1 MLEEPSQAPSGIQLP
16 TPPPPGCTPGSSFP
30 QILPLWGNHPSAI
43 PQHNQENA
51 QSPKHNCAH
60 RCGADRE
67 PWIPRKPSN
76 LSGQRAA
83 PSLVSLATHPPATT
97 CVVRGSARG
106 RPAPGVHKP
115 WAQRWPGDTP
125 DSTRDPQGHRSL
137 ELRRWREPPT
147 ASRAA
152 SSGSHSKP
160 GCPGAS
166 TDRVAPVR
174 GEEVAVPARTLGTA
188 SGVRAARPTPARAS
202 CAPRRTPSL
211 DAAFRARVPRA
222 HAPGAAPPDPAT
234 HLAAPPPRVPAPGS
248 RAQPPAVRAPG
259 TPCRA
264 RPPTRALL
272 LLLRPRPRAT

>member
-1 MLEEPSQAPSGIQLP
+1 MHTTVGQ
-16 TPPPPGCTPGSSFP
+16 
-30 QILPLWGNHPSAI
+30 
-43 PQHNQENA
+43 
-51 QSPKHNCAH
+51 
-60 RCGADRE
+60 DRE
-67 PWIPRKPSN
+67 PWIPRKLSN
-76 LSGQRAA
+76 LSGQGAA
-83 PSLVSLATHPPATT
+83 PSLVSLATHPAATT

-115 WAQRWPGDTP
+115 WAQRWPGNTP

-166 TDRVAPVR
+166 TDGVAPVR

-188 SGVRAARPTPARAS
+188 SGGPGGVPHPCPRQLSPTQDPRPGRGFPGARPPGARPPGAPARPGHSPGRAS
-202 CAPRRTPSL
+202 
-211 DAAFRARVPRA
+211 AAG
-222 HAPGAAPPDPAT
+222 PGS
-234 HLAAPPPRVPAPGS
+234 GS
-248 RAQPPAVRAPG
+248 RAQPPAVQAPG